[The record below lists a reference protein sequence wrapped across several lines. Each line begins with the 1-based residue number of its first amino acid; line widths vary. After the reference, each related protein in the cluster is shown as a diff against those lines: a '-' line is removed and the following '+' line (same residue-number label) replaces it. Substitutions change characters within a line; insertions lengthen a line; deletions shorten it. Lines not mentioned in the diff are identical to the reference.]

1 MQNEKQVQNKCKNT
15 HTHTHTQVNKAKK
28 PLGFMHFVVSLDGGA
43 ALNPELNY
51 LQVYM

>member
-1 MQNEKQVQNKCKNT
+1 MKSKYKTNAKTHT
-15 HTHTHTQVNKAKK
+15 HTHTHTQVNEAKK